1 MPVAPSFDDLLAQ
14 FEAEAL
20 AQNSALA
27 FNDGDV
33 TEAQEHGAGAMA
45 DASIRFTVQAF
56 KETFIDGAKGDALT
70 ALVDDHLNIQ
80 RQPAT
85 NSQATV
91 SFSRTS
97 GGAGFT
103 LAAGFV
109 IASEF
114 DSAGNTVL
122 YTLDADVTFANGNN
136 GPYAGS
142 VTAEIAG
149 KDGNV
154 AIGKIT
160 RFVDDKPDSSL
171 VVTNAAAAAGGNDVE
186 SDDELRVR
194 ARLFWQ
200 TLRRGTLAAL
210 EFGAL
215 QVATVR
221 TVKAS
226 EDLST
231 GMVTVVVADSDGGS
245 TAQMVSDAEAEL
257 ENWRA
262 AGVTVVVLG
271 GTLLAVNVTGVLV
284 VNDGVDAAALA
295 PLCVA
300 AITARM
306 NKQRQGEVL
315 YLDSIKAAGIG
326 VDPDAIDALVLSLP
340 ALDTTPTAIQTIR
353 AGTVTVS

>member
-14 FEAEAL
+14 FTAEAL
-20 AQNSALA
+20 AQNSELA

-33 TEAQEHGAGAMA
+33 TEAQAHGAGAMA
-45 DASIRFTVQAF
+45 DAAIRFTVQAF
-56 KETFIDGAKGDALT
+56 KETFLDGAKGDALT

-80 RQPAT
+80 RQPSTSA
-85 NSQATV
+85 QATV
-91 SFSRTS
+91 SFSRT
-97 GGAGFT
+97 GAGAGFT
-103 LAAGFV
+103 LSAGFV
-109 IASEF
+109 VGSQF

-122 YTLDADVTFANGNN
+122 YTLDADVTFAGADN
-136 GPYAGS
+136 GPHAGV
-142 VTAEIAG
+142 VTAQTTG

-154 AIGKIT
+154 GIAKIT
-160 RFVDDKPDSSL
+160 RVVDEKPDATL
-171 VVTNAAAAAGGNDVE
+171 VVTNSAVAAGGNDEE
-186 SDDELRVR
+186 SDEELRVR

-215 QVATVR
+215 EVASVR
-221 TVKAS
+221 TVRAT
-226 EDLST
+226 EDIST
-231 GMVTVVVADSDGGS
+231 GEVTVVVADSDGAS
-245 TAQMVSDAEAEL
+245 TAQMVSDAETEL

-271 GTLLAVNVTGVLV
+271 GTVLSVDVTGVLG

-295 PLCVA
+295 PLSVD

-315 YLDSIKAAGIG
+315 YLDSVKAAGIG
-326 VDPDAIDALVLSLP
+326 VDPDAIDRLTLSLP
-340 ALDTTPTAIQTIR
+340 AADVTPTATQTIR
-353 AGTVTVS
+353 AGTITIS